1 MLMLPGEGGVMRIVI
16 FLAVGLLLAGCESF
30 VEKRDASRQDRCQ
43 RANWAEVGE
52 RDGATTGNVTLLS
65 DRYSYICGDMYNDAQ
80 YKAGFSKGFARR
92 PTAPR

>member
-1 MLMLPGEGGVMRIVI
+1 MR
-16 FLAVGLLLAGCESF
+16 FLLVLAACVPLTACESMSNR
-30 VEKRDASRQDRCQ
+30 VDASRQDRCQ

-65 DRYSYICGDMYNDAQ
+65 DRYAYICGDMYDDAA

-92 PTAPR
+92 PKPVN